1 MALRKP
7 TAQDK
12 IAFFTRR
19 VIGEKGKA
27 MIWRF
32 EGEDEFNIEYTCP
45 HCGKPGEKRMLL
57 ERKKASI
64 TNPNT
69 GKKKSKKAYLIPC
82 DNCKQDI
89 VIEQWAKAGPGKKK
103 AAE

>member
-19 VIGEKGKA
+19 ILGEKGKA

-32 EGEDEFNIEYTCP
+32 ADEDEFNIEYICP

-82 DNCKQDI
+82 DACKQDI
-89 VIEQWAKAGPGKKK
+89 VIEQWAKSGPGKKK
-103 AAE
+103 AV

>member
-19 VIGEKGKA
+19 ILGEKGKA

-32 EGEDEFNIEYTCP
+32 ADEAEFNIEYTCP

-57 ERKKASI
+57 ERKKVSI
-64 TNPNT
+64 TNPTT
-69 GKKKSKKAYLIPC
+69 GKRKSKKAYLIPC
-82 DNCKQDI
+82 ESCKQDI

-103 AAE
+103 AA